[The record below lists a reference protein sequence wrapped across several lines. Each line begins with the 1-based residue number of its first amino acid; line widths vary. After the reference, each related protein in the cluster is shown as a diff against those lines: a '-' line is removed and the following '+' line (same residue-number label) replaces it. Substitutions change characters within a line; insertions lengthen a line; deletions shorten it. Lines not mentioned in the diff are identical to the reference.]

1 MVMAA
6 ERMDSI
12 YQQAFLQAGVEF
24 RSWLDQPITDP
35 GSRKAEFQFGFR
47 ITAAPDGLVPCIGK
61 HQAHS
66 AAPCARARISRL
78 AASLRSARS
87 EISSTTPRARMLVA
101 ISSSRSSAI
110 GVVSPPSAANV

>member
-35 GSRKAEFQFGFR
+35 GSRKAEFR
-47 ITAAPDGLVPCIGK
+47 PGK
-61 HQAHS
+61 NF
-66 AAPCARARISRL
+66 
-78 AASLRSARS
+78 SLGR
-87 EISSTTPRARMLVA
+87 
-101 ISSSRSSAI
+101 
-110 GVVSPPSAANV
+110 VSQVGPI